1 MASGLR
7 SRRAGRLPAAGGQA
21 KPKVLPALAGVLAG
35 ILVLC
40 RPAAAVEGEFTER
53 TRERLAALIT
63 LETGESKLGEVLFGI
78 SEQSG
83 LSFVGSV
90 FVAKLPEPV
99 AVIAK
104 DVPAG
109 DLIEAIAFAM
119 HLDVHITPG
128 GVVSFRMEKDDPR
141 REALLR
147 RILPPGPKGPR
158 DEGRHGEGR
167 HEEGPPQVGE
177 AEIVE
182 RVVDGSPKVRAVLE
196 KLGATLIPGKF
207 HAEKRVWLLVVR
219 RAGEEGPI
227 GHVITSEDGDLIDI
241 RIGHKGKKKHPKPER
256 KEPMEPEERERF

>member
-1 MASGLR
+1 MTSGLR
-7 SRRAGRLPAAGGQA
+7 SSRAGRLPAAEGQVA
-21 KPKVLPALAGVLAG
+21 SKVRPALAGALAG
-35 ILVLC
+35 LLALC
-40 RPAAAVEGEFTER
+40 RLAAAVEGEFTER
-53 TRERLAALIT
+53 TRERLAALVT
-63 LETGESKLGEVLFGI
+63 LEAGEAPLGEIALRI

-83 LSFVGSV
+83 LSFVASV

-158 DEGRHGEGR
+158 DKGRR
-167 HEEGPPQVGE
+167 AEGPPQVGE

-196 KLGATLIPGKF
+196 KLDATLIPAKF
-207 HAEKRVWLLVVR
+207 HAEKRVWLLAVR
-219 RAGEEGPI
+219 RAGEEGPL
-227 GHVITSEDGDLIDI
+227 GQVIASEDGDLMDI
-241 RIGHKGKKKHPKPER
+241 RIGRKKKHLKHER

>member
-1 MASGLR
+1 MTSGLR

-21 KPKVLPALAGVLAG
+21 ALKVLPALAGVLAG
-35 ILVLC
+35 ILLLC
-40 RPAAAVEGEFTER
+40 RLTAAVEGEFTER
-53 TRERLAALIT
+53 TRERLAALVT
-63 LETGESKLGEVLFGI
+63 LQTGESKLGEVLFGI

-83 LSFVGSV
+83 LSFVGSM

-128 GVVSFRMEKDDPR
+128 GVVSFRMEEDDPR

-147 RILPPGPKGPR
+147 RILPPGPGDHR
-158 DEGRHGEGR
+158 GEARHGKGR
-167 HEEGPPQVGE
+167 QEEGPPRVGE

-182 RVVDGSPKVRAVLE
+182 RVVDGSPKVRATLK
-196 KLGATLIPGKF
+196 KLDATLIPGKF
-207 HAEKRVWLLVVR
+207 HPEKRV
-219 RAGEEGPI
+219 
-227 GHVITSEDGDLIDI
+227 
-241 RIGHKGKKKHPKPER
+241 
-256 KEPMEPEERERF
+256 